1 MMLSFQVLSPGER
14 QKLHEASLQVLERTG
29 MRFESGALLRGLAA
43 AGARVDSG
51 SRTARI
57 PARVVEDCISGSRRL
72 VAGGRRLH
80 LLNGVTSERGEGRG
94 IAAKI
99 SGGCERFL
107 DWESREVREAT
118 AAELLSAV
126 RLGELLPEVAFVGN
140 PLVVRS
146 DPDGKPLDERMRRV
160 RTAALVARNTRKLG
174 SMEVWDEREIDFL
187 VEIGTIARGS
197 AEAYRDNPCLVTA
210 KETISPLFL
219 DANAG
224 DILLALARRGLP
236 CTIIPMPI
244 TGISSPVTR
253 LGNAVVCNAEI
264 LGVMTA
270 IRSVCPDALVG
281 GGSISGVLDMRTSV
295 VSFSAPEAILQDIA
309 VAEVHEH
316 LYGQDFLVGTGYTD
330 ARFPDAQVLAEK
342 TMKILLSFL
351 SGRFTY
357 PLGLV
362 NSGAVFSAEQALVDL
377 EICRYVH
384 GHFGDFG
391 DPGSLAGI
399 VELVS
404 SVGIRGSYLGEEHT
418 AAHYRDNWVPQL
430 MDRTPF
436 VSVEDSLRRD
446 IVAGAHERARKLL
459 GQGEFWQIDDARS
472 REIDRV
478 VRAAERALAPG
489 PVA

>member
-1 MMLSFQVLSPGER
+1 MTIAFQVLSRDER
-14 QKLHEASLQVLERTG
+14 EKLHSASLQVLERTG
-29 MRFESGALLRGLAA
+29 MRFDSVALLRGLAA
-43 AGARVDSG
+43 AGAQVDEG
-51 SRTARI
+51 ARTARI
-57 PARVVEDCISGSRRL
+57 PAPVVESCLEGTRRL
-72 VAGGRRLH
+72 LAAGRQMH
-80 LLNGVTSERGEGRG
+80 LLNGVTSERGKGAG

-107 DWESREVREAT
+107 DWETGGIREAT

-126 RLGELLPEVAFVGN
+126 RLGELLPEVGFVGN
-140 PLVVRS
+140 PLVVRT
-146 DPDGKPLDERMRRV
+146 DLEGRLLDERMRRV
-160 RTAALVARNTRKLG
+160 KTAALVAKNTRKLG
-174 SMEVWDEREIDFL
+174 SMEVWDEREIDFM

-197 AEAYRDNPCLVTA
+197 AEAYRERPCLVTA

-219 DANAG
+219 DKNAG

-244 TGISSPVTR
+244 TGMSSPVTR

-281 GGSISGVLDMRTSV
+281 GGSITGVLDMRTSV

-316 LYGQDFLVGTGYTD
+316 LYGLDFLIGTGYTD
-330 ARFPDAQVLAEK
+330 AKYPNPQILAEK

-357 PLGLV
+357 PLGLID
-362 NSGAVFSAEQALVDL
+362 SGAVFSAEQALVDL

-384 GHFGDFG
+384 AHFGEFGDFG
-391 DPGSLAGI
+391 SLAEI
-399 VELVS
+399 VDLIRS
-404 SVGIRGSYLGEEHT
+404 TGIRGSYLGEDHT
-418 AAHYRDNWVPQL
+418 AAHFRENWAPQI

-436 VSVEDSLRRD
+436 LSMEESRQRD
-446 IVAGAHERARKLL
+446 ISASAHEKVARLL
-459 GQGEFWQIDDARS
+459 GGGEFWEIDPAKA

-478 VRAAERALAPG
+478 VRAAERVLAPRAG
-489 PVA
+489 S

>member
-1 MMLSFQVLSPGER
+1 MTIAFQVLSRDER
-14 QKLHEASLQVLERTG
+14 EKLHAASLAVLATTG
-29 MRFESGALLRGLAA
+29 MRFESPGLLDGLAR
-43 AGARVDSG
+43 AGARVD
-51 SRTARI
+51 TAAMTAVI
-57 PARVVEDCISGSRRL
+57 PEAVVEESLEGSRRL
-72 VAGGRRLH
+72 RAAGRKLH
-80 LLNGVTSERGEGRG
+80 LLNGVTSERGEGTG

-107 DWESREVREAT
+107 DWEAGAIREAT

-126 RLGELLPEVAFVGN
+126 RLGELLPEVGFVGN
-140 PLVVRS
+140 PLVMRTGL
-146 DPDGKPLDERMRRV
+146 DGRPLDERMRRV
-160 RTAALVARNTRKLG
+160 ETAALVAKNTRKLG

-197 AEAYRDNPCLVTA
+197 AEAYRARPCLVTA

-219 DANAG
+219 DRNAG

-270 IRSVCPDALVG
+270 VRSVCPDALVG
-281 GGSISGVLDMRTSV
+281 GGSITGVLDMRTSV

-316 LYGQDFLVGTGYTD
+316 LYGLDYLVGTGYTD
-330 ARFPDAQVLAEK
+330 AKYPNPQVLAEK

-351 SGRFTY
+351 AGRFTY
-357 PLGLV
+357 PLGLI

-384 GHFGDFG
+384 GHFGSFG
-391 DPGSLAGI
+391 DFASLAET
-399 VELVS
+399 VDLVRAA
-404 SVGIRGSYLGEEHT
+404 GIRGSYLGEEHT
-418 AAHYRDNWVPQL
+418 AAHFRENWAPQI

-436 VSVEDSLRRD
+436 LSVEESRQRD
-446 IVAGAHERARKLL
+446 IAASAHERVASLL
-459 GQGEFWQIDDARS
+459 GGGGFWEIEPARS

-478 VRAAERALAPG
+478 LRAAHGVLAPG
-489 PVA
+489 TAT